1 MVEEKGFILD
11 TRERTA
17 RGIRKT
23 LGIWSAK
30 LTEVIKGERESKSQR
45 KEKREGREG
54 QEDHGTP
61 S

>member
-30 LTEVIKGERESKSQR
+30 LTEVIKGEG
-45 KEKREGREG
+45 EKRRGRE
-54 QEDHGTP
+54 EKAKRIKTL
-61 S
+61 